1 MQCKHIILEKILLII
16 LVILASVE
24 DKAINTRFSLPREY
38 PDDITGE
45 WQPLTPPLCSTRTH
59 CTSPN

>member
-1 MQCKHIILEKILLII
+1 MQYKDIILEKVLFII

-24 DKAINTRFSLPREY
+24 DKAINTRLSLPREC

-45 WQPLTPPLCSTRTH
+45 WQPPTPPLCST
-59 CTSPN
+59 